1 MGNTVNALPTLLPPP
16 SPRPNTPPGASIRP
30 VFADPPALPVVS
42 ELLPSIVGVTPQ
54 YRVLRAGGVRV
65 TLAGADGRESYVFVR
80 RDVEQLTVRS
90 EELPEEN
97 IVEVYGL

>member
-16 SPRPNTPPGASIRP
+16 SPRPNTPACASIRP

-42 ELLPSIVGVTPQ
+42 ELLTSIVGVTPQ